1 MNNFEGTIELEY
13 EKPQRGASVRKQVC
27 TAGLSLEGEKP
38 LKYEEIMIK
47 KKNTLASHSWC
58 ELYLFT
64 YLFYISL

>member
-13 EKPQRGASVRKQVC
+13 EKPERSASVRKQVR

-38 LKYEEIMIK
+38 LKYEEITIK
-47 KKNTLASHSWC
+47 TKNTVGVSC
-58 ELYLFT
+58 T